1 LPEQLDEHAPSQR
14 YPRSFMKTWLLNH
27 WDRIRNSLWFVPMVG
42 IMFALATAVAMLELD
57 NAMRIER
64 HPGLEWAVTTGPA
77 ARSILS
83 SLAGALVTVTGV
95 VFSITMLTLAQTSS
109 MYGPRLLRSFLN
121 HNTTQF
127 TLAVFLGTSLYC
139 FAVLRTIQ
147 EVDDGTLFAP
157 HLSLGL
163 GLLAGLISLLT
174 FVYFIHHV
182 AYSIQVQNVVR
193 NVADELNNTI
203 DRLFPEQLG
212 EDLKNEPESC
222 VDFESESAT
231 VIESTSTGYVQAI
244 NADSLMQVATRH
256 DLVIRLERR
265 PGHFIAHGTR
275 IAMTHPPRPDEDVAA
290 RINECF
296 LTGARRTP
304 RQDVECAIQ
313 ELVEVAVR
321 ALSPGI
327 NDPHTAISCIDY
339 LGAALIRFADRALPA
354 PIRQDEKGRAR
365 VITSVTSFADALD
378 AAFDEIRQH
387 ARDSASV
394 LIRLA
399 DTLLAISLKLRRRAD
414 RDAVLRQA
422 AMLERAS
429 EQALPEKYDRADVR
443 ERLRK
448 VRDALGYSG
457 SHARHSPDH
466 TRPQHA

>member
-1 LPEQLDEHAPSQR
+1 
-14 YPRSFMKTWLLNH
+14 MKTWLLNQ
-27 WDRIRNSLWFVPMVG
+27 WDRLRNSLWFVPTVG
-42 IMFALATAVAMLELD
+42 LMCALALAVVMLELD
-57 NAMRIER
+57 GAVRIER

-83 SLAGALVTVTGV
+83 SLAGGLVTVTGV

-109 MYGPRLLRSFLN
+109 MFGPRLLRSFLN
-121 HNTTQF
+121 HNVTQF

-147 EVDDGTLFAP
+147 EVDGGTIFAP
-157 HLSLGL
+157 HLSVGI
-163 GLLAGLISLLT
+163 GLLAGLGSLVT

-193 NVADELNNTI
+193 NVALDLNGTI
-203 DRLFPEQLG
+203 DRLFPEHLG
-212 EDLKNEPESC
+212 EAPEDEPDSN
-222 VDFESESAT
+222 VNFEGEQAT
-231 VIESTSTGYVQAI
+231 VIESTSTGYVQAL
-244 NADSLMQVATRH
+244 NADSLMQIATSH
-256 DLVIRLERR
+256 DVVIRLERR
-265 PGHFIAHGTR
+265 PGHFIAHGTP
-275 IAMTHPPRPDEDVAA
+275 IAAILPPQPDEDLAA
-290 RINECF
+290 EINSCF
-296 LTGARRTP
+296 LTGVRRTP

-339 LGAALIRFADRALPA
+339 LGASMIQLSQRAFPS
-354 PIRQDEKGRAR
+354 PVREDDQGRVR
-365 VITSVTSFADALD
+365 VITGVTSFGDALD

-387 ARDSASV
+387 ARDSAAV
-394 LIRLA
+394 MTRLA
-399 DTLLAISLKLRRRAD
+399 ETLLAIARKLRRPAD

-429 EQALPEKYDRADVR
+429 EDALPEKYDRADVR

-448 VRDALGYSG
+448 VRDALGCPADEDDSPAG
-457 SHARHSPDH
+457 GTRH
-466 TRPQHA
+466 QHAQPLRIDPD

>member
-1 LPEQLDEHAPSQR
+1 
-14 YPRSFMKTWLLNH
+14 MTTWLLNY
-27 WDRIRNSLWFVPMVG
+27 WDRLRNSLWFVPSVG
-42 IMFALATAVAMLELD
+42 LMCALALAVVMLELD
-57 NAMRIER
+57 SAVRIER

-77 ARSILS
+77 ARSLLS

-95 VFSITMLTLAQTSS
+95 VFSITMLTLVQTSS

-121 HNTTQF
+121 HNATQV
-127 TLAVFLGTSLYC
+127 TLAVFLGTSVYC
-139 FAVLRTIQ
+139 FAVLRAIQ
-147 EVDDGTLFAP
+147 EVDAGTIFAP
-157 HLSLGL
+157 HLSLGV
-163 GLLAGLISLLT
+163 GLMAGLISLLT
-174 FVYFIHHV
+174 FIYFIHHV

-193 NVADELNNTI
+193 TVAIELSDTL

-212 EDLKNEPESC
+212 EDPADESASHA
-222 VDFESESAT
+222 DLESEN
-231 VIESTSTGYVQAI
+231 VRIIESTSTGYVQAI
-244 NADSLMQVATRH
+244 NAASLIQVATGQ

-265 PGHFIAHGTR
+265 PGHFVAHGTR
-275 IAMTHPPRPDEDVAA
+275 IATIHPPRPDEDLTEQ
-290 RINECF
+290 INACF

-339 LGAALIRFADRALPA
+339 LGAALTRLAQRALPS
-354 PIRQDEKGRAR
+354 PIRQDDQGRVR
-365 VITSVTSFADALD
+365 VIAGVTSFGDALD
-378 AAFDEIRQH
+378 AALDEIRQY
-387 ARDSASV
+387 ARGSASV

-399 DTLLAISLKLRRRAD
+399 DTLLAISRKIRRPAD

-429 EQALPEKYDRADVR
+429 EASLPEKYDRADVR

-448 VRDALGYSG
+448 VREALEGETAGDSGYNSDTA
-457 SHARHSPDH
+457 SDR
-466 TRPQHA
+466 TRQQHAKPLGVDGD